1 MTLNGIDVS
10 SNQPA
15 GISSMVSN
23 DFVIVKASGNPPG
36 FAWDYINPYHAQQ
49 VNEALARHGRAGL
62 YHFTYGTDATAEADL
77 FLRVAEPYI
86 GRVVLVIDYE
96 GDGALARGRE
106 WLRTFIRRIKERA
119 GINPIVYASSS
130 VIVGQ
135 RLGDLC
141 ADENC
146 ALWCANYYRG
156 YEVINGYDTSGCVIG
171 YDGSALWQFTSTG
184 RLDGYTGNLDLN
196 VFFGDGDAWHAYA
209 TGDGSV
215 TAPSDQA
222 ASKDIDTLASEVMAG
237 KWGNGDERQRNLAV
251 AGYDY
256 DSVQARVNEMC
267 GVAATGKSVDEL
279 AQEVIDGMWG
289 NGSERRGRLE
299 SAGYDPDAVQS
310 RVNEM
315 CQRKI
320 HVVQSGETLSGIAAQ
335 YGTTYQRIAEVNHI
349 TDPNVIYVGQKLVI
363 E

>member
-15 GISSMVSN
+15 GISSMVAN

-36 FAWDYINPYHAQQ
+36 FAWDYINPYHIQQ

-62 YHFTYGTDATAEADL
+62 YHFTYGTDATSEADL

-96 GDGALARGRE
+96 GDGALSRGRE
-106 WLRTFIRRIKERA
+106 WLRTFIRRIKDRV
-119 GINPIVYASSS
+119 GINPVVYASSS
-130 VIVGQ
+130 VIDSQ
-135 RLGDLC
+135 NLGGLC
-141 ADENC
+141 AEENC
-146 ALWCANYYRG
+146 ALWCANYYKG
-156 YEVINGYDTSGCVIG
+156 YEVIYGYDTSGCVIG

-184 RLDGYTGNLDLN
+184 RLDGFDGNLDLN
-196 VFFGDGDAWHAYA
+196 VFFGDSDAWHSYA
-209 TGDGSV
+209 TGGGNV
-215 TAPSDQA
+215 TAPSNQA
-222 ASKDIDTLASEVMAG
+222 ATKDIDTLAKEVMSG
-237 KWGNGDERQRNLAV
+237 KWGNDDARIQSLSA
-251 AGYDY
+251 AGYDPAA
-256 DSVQARVNEMC
+256 VQARVNEMC
-267 GVAATGKSVDEL
+267 DASSGKSIDEI

-335 YGTTYQRIAEVNHI
+335 YGTTYQRIADVNHI
-349 TDPNVIYVGQKLVI
+349 ENPNVIYVGQKLVI

>member
-1 MTLNGIDVS
+1 MALYGIDVS

-15 GISSMVSN
+15 GIGSMVAN

-49 VNEALARHGRAGL
+49 TNEALARHGRAGL
-62 YHFTYGTDATAEADL
+62 YHFTYGIDAVAEADL

-96 GDGALARGRE
+96 GDGALAQGRE
-106 WLRTFIRRIKERA
+106 WLRTFIRRIKERT

-130 VIVGQ
+130 VIVSQ
-135 RLGDLC
+135 SLGDLC
-141 ADENC
+141 AEEDC
-146 ALWCANYYRG
+146 AIWCANYYRG
-156 YEVINGYDTSGCVIG
+156 YEIINGYDTSGCVIG
-171 YDGSALWQFTSTG
+171 YDGSALWQFTSVG
-184 RLDGYTGNLDLN
+184 RLDGYNDDLDLN
-196 VFFGDGDAWHAYA
+196 VFFGDGDAWSAYA
-209 TGDGSV
+209 TGNGSV
-215 TAPSDQA
+215 IAPSDQA

-237 KWGNGDERQRNLAV
+237 KWGNGDERQRNLAA

-256 DSVQARVNEMC
+256 DAVQARVNEIC
-267 GVAATGKSVDEL
+267 GAAAGKSVDEL
-279 AQEVIDGMWG
+279 AKEVIDGVWG

-299 SAGYDPDAVQS
+299 AAGYDPDAVQS
-310 RVNEM
+310 QVNEM

-320 HVVQSGETLSGIAAQ
+320 HVVQSGETLSGIASL
-335 YGTTYQRIAEVNHI
+335 YGTTYQRIADVNHI
-349 TDPNVIYVGQKLVI
+349 DNPNVIYAGQRLVV